1 METRTSTA
9 IVACRVCGQAH
20 SMDRLKP
27 GTVAVCTRCGS
38 MIARHTPESLQ
49 VTAALSLAA
58 LILYVPANVFPIMR
72 MEIYGAATDNT
83 VWQGCTRLFDDG
95 QWAIAI
101 VVFLASIFIPLLK
114 ILGLFVLVTTTW
126 LKLPVARLARTWIYR
141 VIEAVG
147 RWAMLDVFVLAVL
160 VSLVKLQRLATI
172 IPGKGLFAF
181 CGVVVLT
188 LLASASFDSQ
198 LIWSEAEEAS

>member
-1 METRTSTA
+1 METRTSTGV
-9 IVACRVCGQAH
+9 VACKVCGQAH
-20 SMDRLKP
+20 GLDRLKP
-27 GTVAVCTRCGS
+27 GTHAVCTRCGS
-38 MIARHTPESLQ
+38 TIARRMPASLQ
-49 VTAALSLAA
+49 VTTAFSLAA

-95 QWAIAI
+95 QWGIAVI
-101 VVFLASIFIPLLK
+101 VFLASIFIPLLK
-114 ILGLFVLVTTTW
+114 IIGLFILASTTW
-126 LKLPVARLARTWIYR
+126 LHVSRGRLWRTWVYR
-141 VIEAVG
+141 VIDAVG

-172 IPGKGLFAF
+172 IPGKGLWAF

-198 LIWSEAEEAS
+198 LIWNSSEETP